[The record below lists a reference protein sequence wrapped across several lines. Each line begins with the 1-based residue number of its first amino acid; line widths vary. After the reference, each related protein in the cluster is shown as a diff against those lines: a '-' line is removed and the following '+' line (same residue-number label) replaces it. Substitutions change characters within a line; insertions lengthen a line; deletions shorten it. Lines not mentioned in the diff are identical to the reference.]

1 MIMAKVNSQV
11 QYKFII
17 ELNDKEAISLY
28 KLIKDWGGGMS
39 GENCMLFDA
48 LRLELCNETLI

>member
-28 KLIKDWGGGMS
+28 NLIKEYGGAFQ
-39 GENCMLFDA
+39 GENRNLYDN
-48 LRLELCNETLI
+48 LYVKLLNLNLV